1 MTPDERKQAIR
12 RMSDEVW
19 NKGNLGICDEMYAA
33 NCSFHMP
40 GMPVDGVAGFKA
52 MVADLRRAQ
61 PDLHMNVHE
70 VLCDGDMCVARW
82 TSGGTPTGEFRG
94 MPATGRSYVMTGM
107 TMAKFDGD
115 RIAEEWT
122 DYDMLGAL
130 RQAGIIPEPAQ
141 QQEQEHHTT

>member
-12 RMSDEVW
+12 RLTDELW
-19 NKGNLGICDEMYAA
+19 NKGNLDICDEMYAS
-33 NCSFHMP
+33 NCSFHQP
-40 GMPVDGVAGFKA
+40 PFQIDGVAGMKA
-52 MVADLRRAQ
+52 LVSDLRRAQ
-61 PDLHMNVHE
+61 PDMHMDVQE
-70 VLCDGDMCVARW
+70 VLCDGDMCAARW

-122 DYDMLGAL
+122 NYDMLGAL
-130 RQAGIIPEPAQ
+130 QQAGIVPESVMQPHA
-141 QQEQEHHTT
+141 